1 MMTSF
6 MISATYAVEIVN
18 PVSSTT
24 TVATGVIRLPVHQS
38 AWIEGHEMSFDLNN
52 AVRHLDKSEVHGYI
66 AGNGNNGTVNVKD
79 GWRKTTLNEMGF
91 PTCALGEEEA
101 KLEILNFE
109 LLAEALEKA
118 LGRTTSEDEDLLTL
132 INDSLIEAVQIDEGE
147 EYLISCRVIPFKDV
161 EKFSAVEVAKIFLP
175 RWNDFISVYC
185 VDWNGRGF
193 RLALATG
200 SSGGGSRGTSTTTK
214 VPSSTP
220 SPVTPPPA
228 STPTP
233 APTTDFTIGSTQP
246 ADGGT
251 DFTIS
256 ADPTANPGGD
266 TGFTIGEPTATP
278 ASGWG
283 I

>member
-1 MMTSF
+1 MEGDS
-6 MISATYAVEIVN
+6 V
-18 PVSSTT
+18 
-24 TVATGVIRLPVHQS
+24 LPWLQV
-38 AWIEGHEMSFDLNN
+38 
-52 AVRHLDKSEVHGYI
+52 VR
-66 AGNGNNGTVNVKD
+66 
-79 GWRKTTLNEMGF
+79 
-91 PTCALGEEEA
+91 
-101 KLEILNFE
+101 
-109 LLAEALEKA
+109 
-118 LGRTTSEDEDLLTL
+118 
-132 INDSLIEAVQIDEGE
+132 
-147 EYLISCRVIPFKDV
+147 
-161 EKFSAVEVAKIFLP
+161 
-175 RWNDFISVYC
+175 
-185 VDWNGRGF
+185 
-193 RLALATG
+193 
-200 SSGGGSRGTSTTTK
+200 GGGSRGTSTTTK